1 MLLNRINKII
11 KQLKYNLK
19 YEYIIVAMSDELYNE
34 YGDINFENNDE
45 KNGHHSN
52 KHKIYEKLAKT
63 SNYLPLILRIPIN
76 NSYKTRSVK
85 IGCYMAGPPGST
97 IINAVTGQ
105 KYPGHIVGKFDE
117 DLYYKVMLCNGVNG
131 PNPVTLFYDS
141 PSQYEK
147 HFCREISQKT
157 KEDWFEKY
165 EYQQGI
171 EERKQKDKNKTNS
184 RIN

>member
-1 MLLNRINKII
+1 MLLLKINKII

-19 YEYIIVAMSDELYNE
+19 YEYIIVAMSGELYNE
-34 YGDINFENNDE
+34 YGDINFEEIDE

-52 KHKIYEKLAKT
+52 KHKIYEKLAGT
-63 SNYLPLILRIPIN
+63 SSNYLPLTLRIPIY
-76 NSYKTRSVK
+76 NSYKTRPVK

-97 IINAVTGQ
+97 IVNAQTGQ

-117 DLYYKVMLCNGVNG
+117 DLYFKVMLCSGENGS
-131 PNPVTLFYDS
+131 NPVTLFYDS
-141 PSQYEK
+141 PAQYEK

-157 KEDWFEKY
+157 KADWFEKY

-171 EERKQKDKNKTNS
+171 EERKQKDKNKTS
-184 RIN
+184 RVN

>member
-1 MLLNRINKII
+1 
-11 KQLKYNLK
+11 
-19 YEYIIVAMSDELYNE
+19 MSGELYNE

-63 SNYLPLILRIPIN
+63 SNYLPLTLRIPIN
-76 NSYKTRSVK
+76 NSYKTRPVQ
-85 IGCYMAGPPGST
+85 IGCYMAGPPGTT

-105 KYPGHIVGKFDE
+105 KYPGHIVGKYDE
-117 DLYYKVMLCNGVNG
+117 DLYFSVMLCSGENG

-141 PSQYEK
+141 PAQYEK
-147 HFCREISQKT
+147 HFHQEISQKN
-157 KEDWFEKY
+157 KEEWFEKY

-171 EERKQKDKNKTNS
+171 EERKKKDRSKTSTVVN
-184 RIN
+184 

>member
-1 MLLNRINKII
+1 MLLLKINKII

-34 YGDINFENNDE
+34 YGDINF
-45 KNGHHSN
+45 
-52 KHKIYEKLAKT
+52 
-63 SNYLPLILRIPIN
+63 
-76 NSYKTRSVK
+76 SYKTRPVK

-141 PSQYEK
+141 PAQYEK
-147 HFCREISQKT
+147 HFYREISQKT

-171 EERKQKDKNKTNS
+171 EERKDKNKVS

>member
-1 MLLNRINKII
+1 
-11 KQLKYNLK
+11 
-19 YEYIIVAMSDELYNE
+19 MSGELYNE
-34 YGDINFENNDE
+34 YGDINYENIDE

-52 KHKIYEKLAKT
+52 KHKIYEKLAKE
-63 SNYLPLILRIPIN
+63 SKYLPLTIN
-76 NSYKTRSVK
+76 VPHLNKNGFRKMK

-105 KYPGHIVGKFDE
+105 RYYGHIVGKYDE
-117 DLYYKVMLCNGVNG
+117 DLYFSVMLCSGENG

-141 PSQYEK
+141 PAQYEK

-157 KEDWFEKY
+157 KDTWFEKY

-171 EERKQKDKNKTNS
+171 EERKNKA
-184 RIN
+184 RQR